1 MDMYFIS
8 VLAVVIVSAF
18 FLLLGGPGPGS
29 GKIYWFI
36 DVPSLLPLILFNV
49 PMLIGAGLFRDFNN
63 AFRFGIRK
71 GGEESLIELKRA
83 IEAVTLVRRVT
94 LAAGGFDLIFQL
106 VLILGMLSSPET
118 LGPCLAVG
126 MLGLL
131 YAFAFV
137 LILLPLESRLKMK
150 LQNMLHD

>member
-1 MDMYFIS
+1 MYLFS
-8 VLAVVIVSAF
+8 VLGVIVVSAF
-18 FLLLGGPGPGS
+18 FLITGGPWPGS

-36 DVPSLLPLILFNV
+36 DFASLVPLILFNV
-49 PMLIGAGLFRDFNN
+49 PMLLGAGLLKDFNN

-71 GGEESLIELKRA
+71 EGEESLIELKRA
-83 IEAVTLVRRVT
+83 IEAVALVKKVT
-94 LAAGGFDLIFQL
+94 LTAGGFDLIFQL
-106 VLILGMLSSPET
+106 ILILGMLSDPQT

-150 LQNMLHD
+150 VQSMLQD